1 MKIFCIGR
9 NYAAHAAELNNEV
22 PENPVVFMKP
32 DTAVVKNNDPVYYPD
47 FTNDLHYEVEL
58 VVRISKMGKHIEEK
72 FASKYYD
79 QIGLG
84 IDFTARDIQAELKQ
98 KGLPWERAKAFDQ
111 SAVVG
116 QFWSVEEFEDIQ
128 NTTFELYKND
138 VRVQIGNTVDMI
150 FTINQLIANISKM
163 CTLKVGDI
171 IFTGTPSGV
180 GPVKKGDQ
188 LRGVLNTKVSFD
200 FPIL

>member
-84 IDFTARDIQAELKQ
+84 VDFTARDIQAELKQ

-111 SAVVG
+111 SAVIG
-116 QFWSVEEFEDIQ
+116 QFWSVAEFEDIQ

-138 VRVQIGNTVDMI
+138 VRVQFGNTMDMI

-163 CTLKVGDI
+163 CTLKVGDL